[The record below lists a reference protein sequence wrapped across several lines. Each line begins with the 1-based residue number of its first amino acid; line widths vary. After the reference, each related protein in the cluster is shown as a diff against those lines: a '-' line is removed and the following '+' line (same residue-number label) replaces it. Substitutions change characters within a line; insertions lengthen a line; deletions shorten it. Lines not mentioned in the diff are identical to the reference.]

1 MTAPVSRY
9 LTALR
14 DQTPAMLALLER
26 LVNTDSG
33 SYHAPGVDAVGA
45 LLAERL
51 AALGFT
57 VARQPIEG
65 RGHQLTATRTLGGSG
80 RLLIL
85 GHLDTVWPAGTV
97 DARSTAGALRVPMPV
112 LRGPAS
118 VT

>member
-26 LVNTDSG
+26 LVNIDSG
-33 SYHAPGVDAVGA
+33 SYHAPGVDAVVARLG
-45 LLAERL
+45 ERL
-51 AALGFT
+51 GALGFT
-57 VARQPIEG
+57 VARQSIDG
-65 RGHQLTATRTLGGSG
+65 RGDQLTATRTLGGRG

-97 DARSTAGALRVPMPV
+97 DGWRFARNGA
-112 LRGPAS
+112 
-118 VT
+118 